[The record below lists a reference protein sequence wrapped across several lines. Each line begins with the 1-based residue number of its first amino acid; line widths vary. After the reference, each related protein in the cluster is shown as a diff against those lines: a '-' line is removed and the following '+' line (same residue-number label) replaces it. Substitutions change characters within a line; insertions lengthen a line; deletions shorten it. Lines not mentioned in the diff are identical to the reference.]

1 MWSTSTDGDRQL
13 LASSPRAHATR
24 APSTD
29 IDTTDIDTGVLMN
42 QIAHSSTLTWKL
54 KVANAHVLIGRRP
67 VLIDTGPANAQAMLA
82 KRLARASIAAS
93 DLGAVLLTHGHS
105 DHAGG
110 AAALI
115 TPDVPVVLGASDRL
129 ITERGHNPELVPTGP
144 GARLVKRF
152 IDPAFP
158 AFTASVHVADRISLD
173 QFGLEGEYR
182 VVGGHTAGSAVVVT
196 PGVLVVGDLIR
207 GGFAG
212 GSIAAGFAQKHYFSD
227 DPRRDI
233 GLVVDLIDEYRPTR
247 VLLGHGGP
255 LDVSA
260 ARRRIDKL
268 AER

>member
-1 MWSTSTDGDRQL
+1 MSQL
-13 LASSPRAHATR
+13 AH
-24 APSTD
+24 
-29 IDTTDIDTGVLMN
+29 TG
-42 QIAHSSTLTWKL
+42 TLTWKL
-54 KVANAHVLIGRRP
+54 KVANAHLLTGRRP
-67 VLIDTGPANAQAMLA
+67 VLIDTGPANARALLA
-82 KRLARASIAAS
+82 QRLARAGIAPGE
-93 DLGAVLLTHGHS
+93 LGAVLLTHGHA

-152 IDPAFP
+152 IDPEFP
-158 AFTASVHVADRISLD
+158 PFTASVHVADRMPLD

-182 VVGGHTAGSAVVVT
+182 VVGGHTAGSAVVAT
-196 PGVLVVGDLIR
+196 PGVLVVGDLVR

-212 GSIAAGFAQKHYFSD
+212 GSIAPGFAQKHYFSD
-227 DPRRDI
+227 DPQRDL
-233 GLVVDLIDEYRPTR
+233 GLVVDLLDEYRPTR

-260 ARRRIDKL
+260 ARHRIDKL
-268 AER
+268 AGR